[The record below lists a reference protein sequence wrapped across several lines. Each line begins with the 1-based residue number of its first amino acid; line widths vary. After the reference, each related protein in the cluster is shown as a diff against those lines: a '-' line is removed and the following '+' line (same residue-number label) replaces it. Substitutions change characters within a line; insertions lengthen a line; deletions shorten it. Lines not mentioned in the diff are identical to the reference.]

1 MFQKI
6 LKKQVNVTAQ
16 SGGSVAG
23 GGSYTISEYAKV
35 TAEPETNYT
44 FAGWYENNILIS
56 KEKEYRFCVQ
66 NNRSLS
72 AHFSKSKSGN
82 PETVQQHNKTIW

>member
-1 MFQKI
+1 MRQLVIGLHKFNFHKI
-6 LKKQVNVTAQ
+6 YRDEVQPSIKKGASEDIKKQVNVTAQ
-16 SGGSVAG
+16 SGGSVTG

-56 KEKEYRFCVQ
+56 KY
-66 NNRSLS
+66 
-72 AHFSKSKSGN
+72 FS
-82 PETVQQHNKTIW
+82 PV